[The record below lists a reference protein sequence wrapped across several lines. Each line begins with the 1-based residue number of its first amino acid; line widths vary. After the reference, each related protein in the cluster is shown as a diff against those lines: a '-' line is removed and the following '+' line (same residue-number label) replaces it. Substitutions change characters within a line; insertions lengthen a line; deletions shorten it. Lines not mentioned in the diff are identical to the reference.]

1 MKAVEGVAIFL
12 SGVFSQVIVTLFQN
26 WIKRRQQR
34 SERIGEAFENIYGDW
49 QEVLS
54 FLGKVNDNFKNW
66 QKWNNEKLENP
77 NYYDGNR
84 IYEPKPVMEQ
94 KSFQEKFED
103 AAKSFN
109 KISKVINEF
118 QLFLTD
124 KQRSKVILA
133 MDTIDSML
141 RDTDQLCFLYGEEN
155 YVDDEDLPYN
165 ADKAKILRDADR
177 VIKNKAKGRV

>member
-66 QKWNNEKLENP
+66 QKWNNEKFENP
-77 NYYDGNR
+77 NYYLDCN
-84 IYEPKPVMEQ
+84 
-94 KSFQEKFED
+94 
-103 AAKSFN
+103 N
-109 KISKVINEF
+109 KV
-118 QLFLTD
+118 T
-124 KQRSKVILA
+124 
-133 MDTIDSML
+133 T
-141 RDTDQLCFLYGEEN
+141 
-155 YVDDEDLPYN
+155 
-165 ADKAKILRDADR
+165 
-177 VIKNKAKGRV
+177 